1 MLTETVGAGGL
12 VNFGL
17 GCLNGGYCW
26 YWGGGQWLHSA
37 LGEVCNYLGPDT
49 DFGSRLGCISRG
61 DPQTVLV
68 VVVVLTASLRG
79 VL

>member
-1 MLTETVGAGGL
+1 MVLVVLMEDTVGTG
-12 VNFGL
+12 
-17 GCLNGGYCW
+17 
-26 YWGGGQWLHSA
+26 GGGQWLHSA
-37 LGEVCNYLGPDT
+37 LGVVCNYLGLDT

-68 VVVVLTASLRG
+68 VVVVLSANLQG